1 MFLGAQANTCE
12 KFWACN
18 GDDQCKAD
26 CQKNYKGTG
35 WCDFH
40 KAIPPEKYCFCQ
52 YNCWLVISHY
62 FSTLLEAWNKWKL
75 FLLENH
81 FSLKLDMHSRYF
93 NVILY
98 EQSYVTN
105 LELDSAGKIVLP
117 SGVFANFLWRCNWWL
132 NVNFIRMAENYE
144 NMSVQLSLAS

>member
-1 MFLGAQANTCE
+1 MAKFTIVCFLLAFLLVSDGNMFLGAQANTCE

-52 YNCWLVISHY
+52 YNC
-62 FSTLLEAWNKWKL
+62 
-75 FLLENH
+75 
-81 FSLKLDMHSRYF
+81 
-93 NVILY
+93 
-98 EQSYVTN
+98 
-105 LELDSAGKIVLP
+105 
-117 SGVFANFLWRCNWWL
+117 
-132 NVNFIRMAENYE
+132 
-144 NMSVQLSLAS
+144 